1 MVTATS
7 RRLIIEYESDG
18 AAPTV
23 RLTRREWEVLECLC
37 HRLTDAE
44 IAARLCISR
53 RTVGT
58 HVGSILGKLGA
69 DNRRDAAA
77 IAVQHGL
84 IWTSFPLRL
93 PKAAPLAPSI

>member
-1 MVTATS
+1 MMTATS
-7 RRLIIEYESDG
+7 RRPVTACGPDC
-18 AAPTV
+18 TV
-23 RLTRREWEVLECLC
+23 PAVRFTRREWEVLECLC

-69 DNRRDAAA
+69 ANRRDAAA

-93 PKAAPLAPSI
+93 PRTSSLPSSF